1 MQISDE
7 NIILDK
13 KELELMELMGNTDQY
28 PARFRLELDGTDSTK
43 KNKVKFEFTGATDEL
58 VIEVPL
64 PKGC

>member
-43 KNKVKFEFTGATDEL
+43 KNKVKFEFTGATDQL